1 MGRVCKLLFSTS
13 GPFHGKHFALS
24 FRLLVDWPQ
33 SLTPQFSQLIS
44 QLLYTQADLRP
55 AVLKAL
61 KVMVESNVVLT
72 TPTDTEDVSFKQ
84 SSKFS
89 TEEATANL
97 AFLRTQAESWLAVL
111 FNVFSSV
118 NKNSRGMVGDVISVW
133 ASITEQQVRLT
144 TLLGI

>member
-1 MGRVCKLLFSTS
+1 
-13 GPFHGKHFALS
+13 
-24 FRLLVDWPQ
+24 
-33 SLTPQFSQLIS
+33 
-44 QLLYTQADLRP
+44 
-55 AVLKAL
+55 
-61 KVMVESNVVLT
+61 MVESNVVLT

>member
-1 MGRVCKLLFSTS
+1 MGRLCKLLFSTS
-13 GPFHGKHFALS
+13 GPFNSKYFALILQTS
-24 FRLLVDWPQ
+24 GLLAQ

-72 TPTDTEDVSFKQ
+72 TPTSTEDGSFRP
-84 SSKFS
+84 SSKIS
-89 TEEATANL
+89 KEEATANL